1 MTNDIYVKNK
11 LLFKKKKKGELLD
24 LQFKY
29 YFIIF
34 NEILKKKK
42 KLRHKWIRS
51 NIDTLENSYAWLTG

>member
-11 LLFKKKKKGELLD
+11 LLLKKKRELLD
-24 LQFKY
+24 LQFKD

-42 KLRHKWIRS
+42 KKTQMNKIKYRYTR
-51 NIDTLENSYAWLTG
+51 E

>member
-11 LLFKKKKKGELLD
+11 LLLKKKRELLD
-24 LQFKY
+24 LQFKD

-42 KLRHKWIRS
+42 KTRTQMNKIKYRY
-51 NIDTLENSYAWLTG
+51 TRE